1 MSEEALWILFLQT
14 GHPVFYT
21 LYCHW
26 KAAVEREG
34 GAQTVKTA

>member
-1 MSEEALWILFLQT
+1 MSEQALWTLFLQT

-21 LYCHW
+21 LYRHL
-26 KAAVEREG
+26 KTAVEREG